1 MAKKYFQAKKQK
13 NPFAK
18 KHPNSKKNR
27 IMTISVVIFFLVV
40 GVSSVATYFSNKG
53 KNEPVKKVDK
63 PIVNTKDAHPKR
75 VVKPISDDDFKGAKE
90 YNFYTQLEERSLVM
104 DGEERFGGI
113 PLDNIHE
120 PPKISLESTA
130 LSASSN
136 QPSVKIQNDIVMTP
150 LVLESSQQRVVEPAK
165 STIKPQSQVKVE
177 GNISLQVGS
186 FSSRKDAEKHQALLS
201 KHGFSTT
208 IMQGKNQ
215 SQQDI
220 YRVRMGGFS
229 KQEVESVKKRL
240 NALGVSY
247 FEVK

>member
-27 IMTISVVIFFLVV
+27 IMTISVVIFFLAL
-40 GVSSVATYFSNKG
+40 GVSAGFSYLSNIG
-53 KNEPVKKVDK
+53 KKDPEKKPEKV
-63 PIVNTKDAHPKR
+63 VVTTKDAHPKR
-75 VVKPISDDDFKGAKE
+75 VVKPISDNDFKGAKE

-130 LSASSN
+130 LSISSN
-136 QPSVKIQNDIVMTP
+136 QPSVKTQNDIVMAP
-150 LVLESSQQRVVEPAK
+150 LVLESSQQRVVEPIK
-165 STIKPQSQVKVE
+165 STVKQQPQAKAE

-240 NALGVSY
+240 SALGVSY